1 MNRLVF
7 NEGGQP
13 IFLDDIKLL
22 QDNDAGFNRQF
33 LNAISGKSSAFL
45 FQPLDMKPLSVDQEK
60 LTTTAKVYAGSIVV
74 AGEIID
80 FPESTVTVKTWSDP
94 LYVCIKETENEE
106 REFEDGQTRP
116 CRKSVQAYISTSKD
130 GAKVA
135 YNVLELPTLTELLR
149 RNLGLGGIDTW
160 KNISVT
166 FFNGYTGQVQYQKQG
181 GSTRIKVK
189 ISSMKGEWD
198 AMPGKGILFEV
209 DSQVGSFLNR
219 KWSGTFGTGGDDGS
233 HLCALEFYD
242 GKCSLRDLRELSG
255 ASDVLDSPIECPVSL
270 IFEILE

>member
-80 FPESTVTVKTWSDP
+80 FSESTVTVKTWSDP

-116 CRKSVQAYISTSKD
+116 CRKSVQAYISTRKD

-160 KNISVT
+160 KNIPVT

>member
-130 GAKVA
+130 GAKIS

-149 RNLGLGGIDTW
+149 RNLGLGGVDTW
-160 KNISVT
+160 KNIPVT

-189 ISSMKGEWD
+189 VSSMKGEWD

-209 DSQVGSFLNR
+209 DPQVGSFLNR

>member
-160 KNISVT
+160 KNIPVT

-189 ISSMKGEWD
+189 ISSLKGEWD

-219 KWSGTFGTGGDDGS
+219 KWSGIFGTGGDDGS

>member
-130 GAKVA
+130 GAKIS

-149 RNLGLGGIDTW
+149 RNLGLAGVDTW
-160 KNISVT
+160 KNIPVT

-209 DSQVGSFLNR
+209 DPQVGSFLNR

>member
-149 RNLGLGGIDTW
+149 RNFGLGGIDTW
-160 KNISVT
+160 KNIPVT

-189 ISSMKGEWD
+189 ISSMKSEWD

>member
-1 MNRLVF
+1 MNRLLF

-45 FQPLDMKPLSVDQEK
+45 LQHLDMKPLSVDQEK

-149 RNLGLGGIDTW
+149 RNLGLAGVDTW
-160 KNISVT
+160 KNIPVT

-209 DSQVGSFLNR
+209 DPQVGSFLNR

>member
-149 RNLGLGGIDTW
+149 RNLGLAGVDTW
-160 KNISVT
+160 KNIPVT

-209 DSQVGSFLNR
+209 DPQVGSFLNR

>member
-149 RNLGLGGIDTW
+149 RNLGLG
-160 KNISVT
+160 
-166 FFNGYTGQVQYQKQG
+166 
-181 GSTRIKVK
+181 
-189 ISSMKGEWD
+189 
-198 AMPGKGILFEV
+198 A
-209 DSQVGSFLNR
+209 
-219 KWSGTFGTGGDDGS
+219 
-233 HLCALEFYD
+233 
-242 GKCSLRDLRELSG
+242 
-255 ASDVLDSPIECPVSL
+255 
-270 IFEILE
+270 

>member
-1 MNRLVF
+1 MNRLLF

-45 FQPLDMKPLSVDQEK
+45 LQHLDMKPLSVDQEK

-149 RNLGLGGIDTW
+149 RNLGLAGVDTW
-160 KNISVT
+160 KNIPVT
-166 FFNGYTGQVQYQKQG
+166 FFNGYTGKVQYQKQG
-181 GSTRIKVK
+181 DSTRIKVK
-189 ISSMKGEWD
+189 VSSMKGEWD

-209 DSQVGSFLNR
+209 DPQVGSILNR

-270 IFEILE
+270 TFEILE

>member
-149 RNLGLGGIDTW
+149 RNLGLGGVDTW
-160 KNISVT
+160 KNIPVT
-166 FFNGYTGQVQYQKQG
+166 FFNGYTGQVQYQKQS

-209 DSQVGSFLNR
+209 DPQVGSFLNR

>member
-1 MNRLVF
+1 MNRLLF

-149 RNLGLGGIDTW
+149 RNLGLGGVDTW
-160 KNISVT
+160 KNIPVT

-209 DSQVGSFLNR
+209 DPQVGSFLNR

-255 ASDVLDSPIECPVSL
+255 VSDVLDSPIECPVSL
-270 IFEILE
+270 TFEILE

>member
-160 KNISVT
+160 KNIPVT

-189 ISSMKGEWD
+189 ISSLKGEWD

-209 DSQVGSFLNR
+209 GSQVGSFLNR
-219 KWSGTFGTGGDDGS
+219 KWSGIFGTGGDDGS

>member
-74 AGEIID
+74 VGEIID

-160 KNISVT
+160 KNIPVT

-189 ISSMKGEWD
+189 ISSLKGEWD